1 MHILKMQIYIFG
13 FAYVCKIF
21 GFCTFGFAY
30 LGIFLFLYVSAYLS
44 LLCIMLYQSSMQKIC
59 TKYARNMPK
68 YAYYMPMY
76 ALEMQLYARNMQN
89 CNNIDGLSQIRKR
102 YALNMPEI
110 CLNVQLICSYMLQ
123 NSNKDCNRQIC
134 KKNMH

>member
-1 MHILKMQIYIFG
+1 
-13 FAYVCKIF
+13 
-21 GFCTFGFAY
+21 
-30 LGIFLFLYVSAYLS
+30 
-44 LLCIMLYQSSMQKIC
+44 
-59 TKYARNMPK
+59 MPK

-110 CLNVQLICSYMLQ
+110 CLNVQLICSYML
-123 NSNKDCNRQIC
+123 
-134 KKNMH
+134 